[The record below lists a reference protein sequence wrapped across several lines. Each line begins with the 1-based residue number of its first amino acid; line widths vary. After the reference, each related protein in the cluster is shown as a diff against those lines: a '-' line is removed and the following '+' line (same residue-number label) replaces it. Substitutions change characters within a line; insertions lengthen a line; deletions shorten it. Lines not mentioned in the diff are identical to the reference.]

1 MANLFPVFEVPETK
15 LTTTAEEQKYRKSVY
30 FDFDKGDFV
39 RNGTNNIVEA
49 SGKEAY
55 KQWCQKVVMTERL
68 TRLSYSHKIGIETDG
83 LWNLTDKKAIEST
96 IETTITDALMVNNKT
111 DYVRDFE
118 FFWDNDNIVSVT
130 FIVKGKE
137 WVEFNVNVNK
147 IGGI

>member
-15 LTTTAEEQKYRKSVY
+15 LNTTAEEQKYRRSIF

-68 TRLSYSHKIGIETDG
+68 TKLSYSHKIGIETDA

-96 IETTITDALMVNNKT
+96 LEATITDALMVNNKT
-111 DYVRDFE
+111 DYVRDFK
-118 FFWDNDNIVSVT
+118 FVWNSDNVVSVT
-130 FIVKGKE
+130 FTVKGKE
-137 WVEFNVNVNK
+137 WEEFKVK
-147 IGGI
+147 IGELAG